1 REAEARA
8 ELERLV
14 REAEERVTALREAA
28 ADTEAAAA
36 HADEQLE
43 EAQRTLHRSES
54 EAGAARQAAAEAADA
69 AQQAERELRT
79 LSAKLSS

>member
-1 REAEARA
+1 MS
-8 ELERLV
+8 
-14 REAEERVTALREAA
+14 EAEERVTALREAA
-28 ADTEAAAA
+28 TGTEAAAA

-43 EAQRTLHRSES
+43 GAQRTLHRSES
-54 EAGAARQAAAEAADA
+54 EAGAARRAAAEAADA